1 MKTREKLIY
10 GARECVLQNG
20 SLGASVKSIAKVA
33 GVNHGL
39 IHHYFGSKEQL
50 YVELIMQEA
59 KRTRE
64 LVNAVK
70 ESGNIRS
77 FLTDLIFIKSK
88 LIRELSALSKESPK
102 LEEEIKSFLIE
113 RCRDVGELLN
123 ITNYTKQLM
132 ITSSL
137 LGLALQASIDPSIP
151 VDDVVDSILE
161 SADINNIEPSMG
173 AA

>member
-20 SLGASVKSIAKVA
+20 SLGASVKSIAKAA

-50 YVELIMQEA
+50 YVELIIQEA

-64 LVNAVK
+64 LFNSVK

-77 FLTDLIFIKSK
+77 FLTDLIFTKSK
-88 LIRELSALSKESPK
+88 LIRELSALSKDSPR
-102 LEEEIKSFLIE
+102 LEEEIKNFLIE

-123 ITNYTKQLM
+123 INSYTKQLM

-137 LGLALQASIDPSIP
+137 LGLALHSSIDPEIP
-151 VDDVVDSILE
+151 VDEVVDSIME
-161 SADINNIEPSMG
+161 SANNDQMEQTRF
-173 AA
+173 AV